1 MNINRKLDKEHRP
14 KTTLRNYKCFGWEKM
29 KVIQTTKLT
38 KAFDGFIA
46 LKDFDLT
53 VEEGTIY
60 GLIGPNGAGKT
71 TAIRTMLGLLLPT
84 SGTATILDTPVKD
97 IKRVIHRIGYM
108 PQDLSLAME
117 LTIFEN
123 ILFFGRLQ
131 GMAKRDIDARAEE
144 LLKLVELEKF
154 GDRLIE
160 ACSGGMRRRAS
171 LACAL
176 VHDPPLLFLDEPTVG
191 VDPDLRSAFWQ
202 YFRNLT
208 EKNDKTIVLTTHYL
222 TESEQCD
229 IIGLLRDGM
238 LAREGA
244 PKDLKMEVPDGR
256 GLKIRAPSVADA
268 IIREVQDELGLQS
281 QADGDFAVI
290 RFTGD
295 FDVTRILEIVQRHAT
310 TYGMELIEPTM
321 DEVFSHFTSSK
332 GTAKLAANQNVPDE
346 PEVMI

>member
-1 MNINRKLDKEHRP
+1 
-14 KTTLRNYKCFGWEKM
+14 M
-29 KVIQTTKLT
+29 KIIQTTKLT

-84 SGTATILDTPVKD
+84 SGTATILGTPLKN
-97 IKRVIHRIGYM
+97 IKKVIHHIGYM
-108 PQDLSLAME
+108 PQDLSLATE

-123 ILFFGRLQ
+123 ILFFGRLY
-131 GMAKRDIDARAEE
+131 GMKKRDIQTRTEE

-171 LACAL
+171 LACSL

-191 VDPDLRSAFWQ
+191 VDPDLRASFWQ
-202 YFRNLT
+202 YFRELT
-208 EKNDKTIVLTTHYL
+208 EKQGKTIVLTTHYL

-229 IIGLLRDGM
+229 IIGLLKDGM

-244 PKDLKMEVPDGR
+244 PRDLKMEIPNGR
-256 GLKIRAPSVADA
+256 ALKVRAPNMVA
-268 IIREVQDELGLQS
+268 IIIKEVQDELGLYS

-290 RFTGD
+290 KFTGD
-295 FDVTRILEIVQRHAT
+295 FDITRILEIVQRHT
-310 TYGMELIEPTM
+310 QTYGMELIEPTM

-332 GTAKLAANQNVPDE
+332 GTTKVAANQKE
-346 PEVMI
+346 FHE